1 MMARKAKKPIE
12 TPIFLTQAE
21 LAKRWRMSP
30 RTLER
35 WRWLNT
41 GVSWVKIGHLARY
54 RLTDVEQYERE
65 QFVP

>member
-1 MMARKAKKPIE
+1 MARKAKNPTE
-12 TPIFLTQAE
+12 TPIFLTQEE

-35 WRWLNT
+35 WRWLNM
-41 GVSWVKIGHLARY
+41 GVSWVKIGRLARY
-54 RLTDVEQYERE
+54 RMADVEKYERE